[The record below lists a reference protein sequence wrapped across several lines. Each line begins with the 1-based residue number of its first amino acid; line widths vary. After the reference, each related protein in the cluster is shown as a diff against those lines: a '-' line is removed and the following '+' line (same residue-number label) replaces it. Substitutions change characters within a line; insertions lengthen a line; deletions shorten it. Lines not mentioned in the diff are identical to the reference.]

1 MPYTCDGETKFN
13 PHNDVVALWTEHSL
27 CLEHYEMPD
36 TLKGVSHKIGPVYEC
51 MTGHNIYISLAAKTH
66 A

>member
-27 CLEHYEMPD
+27 YVWNITKCR
-36 TLKGVSHKIGPVYEC
+36 TL
-51 MTGHNIYISLAAKTH
+51 
-66 A
+66 